1 MLEGRVTLETGVVS
15 AAQAKGNG
23 AAKNAEAAK
32 HDDCVDDIAYEDHEA
47 AFRAYAANLQ
57 KDAEDQ
63 DDCAA
68 HQHIHAKME
77 GIGANPERLVVFVGC
92 FKEEYLHQHGLDV
105 FQMIHMAR
113 FRPPVGFLHVAAA
126 VGSARRPLVGYGIQF
141 PTDVQWAGFD
151 KFGYLADGQG
161 NKAKDGQVPQKIEQG
176 IHALLHWTDYG
187 RLIRPALMNSGP
199 LPELGRRPSLEDEAL
214 LSP

>member
-1 MLEGRVTLETGVVS
+1 M
-15 AAQAKGNG
+15 QKPP
-23 AAKNAEAAK
+23 K
-32 HDDCVDDIAYEDHEA
+32 HDDCVDDIAYKDHEA
-47 AFRAYAANLQ
+47 AFRAYAAANLQ

-113 FRPPVGFLHVAAA
+113 FLRPPVGFPPCSCRRRKRAPAPSWGTGYSAPNGCA
-126 VGSARRPLVGYGIQF
+126 V
-141 PTDVQWAGFD
+141 WAGF
-151 KFGYLADGQG
+151 G
-161 NKAKDGQVPQKIEQG
+161 
-176 IHALLHWTDYG
+176 
-187 RLIRPALMNSGP
+187 
-199 LPELGRRPSLEDEAL
+199 
-214 LSP
+214 